1 MADSSIRVHREPAPR
16 ALVVG
21 LGISGTASALALHR
35 AGWEPVIIERAP
47 QRRRGGYF
55 MAIFG
60 AGRYAAQDLGV
71 GDRLANH
78 RSPEPTTYTIDRTGH
93 RRPGLGFG
101 DLPINPYL
109 TMRDDVE
116 EAIYDT
122 LREQAPDVSIRFG
135 TTPRAI
141 SQDADGV
148 DVTLTGP
155 DGTTTERFDLV
166 VGADGIHSQV
176 RRLVFAPD
184 SEAIDR
190 MGTMICAFALTDDLP
205 TLPRGMGARLLEPNR
220 AFHVFPFDD
229 RPSTVLFSYGTDD
242 VKAEKRVP
250 VAARLREVY
259 GHDAELGPV
268 LEAAITQLEDGR
280 PALFDAV
287 EQVHLPSWHR
297 GRVVLVGDSAWCPS
311 LYSGMARPPAS
322 PARTCWA
329 CASRSIPATSRRRW
343 TGGSARCAR
352 TSGSTRRW
360 ASTPGRSS
368 PPPPVRNCGP
378 GSGECACRPR
388 RSPRGCSRAS
398 CRYCRSCASARC
410 TWCEVRSDAGRMPV
424 NGGPAA
430 ASRPRGR
437 APGS

>member
-1 MADSSIRVHREPAPR
+1 MTDSSIRVHREPAPR

-205 TLPRGMGARLLEPNR
+205 TLPQGMGARLLEPNR

-311 LYSGMARPPAS
+311 LYSGMGATSALAGANLLGLRLAEHPGDVSAALDGWERTLRPHIREYQKMGVDARS
-322 PARTCWA
+322 FFT
-329 CASRSIPATSRRRW
+329 PATGQELRAGERRMRLQTAPITSW
-343 TGGSARCAR
+343 VFARLL
-352 TSGSTRRW
+352 
-360 ASTPGRSS
+360 PLL
-368 PPPPVRNCGP
+368 PVMRK
-378 GSGECACRPR
+378 R
-388 RSPRGCSRAS
+388 
-398 CRYCRSCASARC
+398 
-410 TWCEVRSDAGRMPV
+410 EVHLV
-424 NGGPAA
+424 
-430 ASRPRGR
+430 
-437 APGS
+437 

>member
-1 MADSSIRVHREPAPR
+1 MTDSSIRVHREPAPR

-205 TLPRGMGARLLEPNR
+205 TLPQGMGARLLEPNR

-311 LYSGMARPPAS
+311 LYSGMGATSGLAGANLLGLRLAEHPGDVSAALDEWERTLRPHIREYQKMGVDARS
-322 PARTCWA
+322 FFT
-329 CASRSIPATSRRRW
+329 PATGQELRAGERRMRLQTAPITSW
-343 TGGSARCAR
+343 VFARLL
-352 TSGSTRRW
+352 
-360 ASTPGRSS
+360 PLL
-368 PPPPVRNCGP
+368 PVMRK
-378 GSGECACRPR
+378 R
-388 RSPRGCSRAS
+388 
-398 CRYCRSCASARC
+398 
-410 TWCEVRSDAGRMPV
+410 EVHLV
-424 NGGPAA
+424 
-430 ASRPRGR
+430 
-437 APGS
+437 